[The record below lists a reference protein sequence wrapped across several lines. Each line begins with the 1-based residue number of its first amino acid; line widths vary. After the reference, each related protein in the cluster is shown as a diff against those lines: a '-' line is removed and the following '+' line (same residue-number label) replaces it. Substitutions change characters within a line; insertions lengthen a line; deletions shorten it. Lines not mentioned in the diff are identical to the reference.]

1 VSRITDRNRSWARAR
16 ALLDGEGMS
25 ARAETFFVP
34 TKVICFS
41 CRQSGCACVA
51 RLGQKAAKGSA
62 GRSTLATVG
71 GSVKAWALA
80 MGGAC
85 LAGGAIGAL
94 VALWM

>member
-1 VSRITDRNRSWARAR
+1 
-16 ALLDGEGMS
+16 MS
-25 ARAETFFVP
+25 ARAETFFNAH
-34 TKVICFS
+34 KVICFH

-51 RLGQKAAKGSA
+51 RLARESAEADAASRSA
-62 GRSTLATVG
+62 LAGVG
-71 GSVKAWALA
+71 GSMKAWVIA